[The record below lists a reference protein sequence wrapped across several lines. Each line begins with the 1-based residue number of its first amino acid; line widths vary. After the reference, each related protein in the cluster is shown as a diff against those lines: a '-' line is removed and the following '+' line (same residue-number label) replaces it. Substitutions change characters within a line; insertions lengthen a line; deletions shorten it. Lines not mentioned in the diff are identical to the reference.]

1 MDDFKKYASL
11 AKKGDTAAFAELY
24 SLVYKDM
31 YYIAL
36 YSLRNSHDASDA
48 VSDAV
53 ADAFCS
59 IGNLRNEKAFRHW
72 IMKILSAK
80 IKRKQREYA
89 NSSVEYDELV
99 MDSGEFDFES
109 VELKE
114 ALESLDSE
122 SRTILSM
129 SVLGGYTSEEIA
141 DICKIKA
148 STVRSKLSRI
158 KERLR
163 LILA

>member
-1 MDDFKKYASL
+1 
-11 AKKGDTAAFAELY
+11 
-24 SLVYKDM
+24 
-31 YYIAL
+31 
-36 YSLRNSHDASDA
+36 
-48 VSDAV
+48 
-53 ADAFCS
+53 
-59 IGNLRNEKAFRHW
+59 
-72 IMKILSAK
+72 MKILSAK

-89 NSSVEYDELV
+89 NFSVEYDELV